1 MTSRRLELYL
11 TELSIENDE
20 NAFQLPWG
28 GMLLQNCGKYGNL
41 IKFENKKQKKR
52 KGKQLWVYL
61 PLQIF
66 REDGEV
72 FGIFRCTTC
81 EQIKHFI
88 SLKVDQKMDDLLEQM
103 CIHSRAANYFRGSD
117 WEQFWPCGLH
127 PSDETYNIQCNI
139 ETDFVRFEQIV
150 SSCSPA

>member
-1 MTSRRLELYL
+1 MTSRRLERYL

-72 FGIFRCTTC
+72 FGIFRCL
-81 EQIKHFI
+81 IPI
-88 SLKVDQKMDDLLEQM
+88 SPLSPVSP
-103 CIHSRAANYFRGSD
+103 ISSVGWHAA
-117 WEQFWPCGLH
+117 P
-127 PSDETYNIQCNI
+127 
-139 ETDFVRFEQIV
+139 
-150 SSCSPA
+150 

>member
-1 MTSRRLELYL
+1 MTKTLSSFRGVECCSKIAEN
-11 TELSIENDE
+11 TEILSS
-20 NAFQLPWG
+20 FR
-28 GMLLQNCGKYGNL
+28 
-41 IKFENKKQKKR
+41 IKNKKRERVSSSGYIYHYK
-52 KGKQLWVYL
+52 YL
-61 PLQIF
+61 ERL
-66 REDGEV
+66 V

-88 SLKVDQKMDDLLEQM
+88 SLKVNQKMDDLLEQM

-117 WEQFWPCGLH
+117 WEQFWPCGLR

-139 ETDFVRFEQIV
+139 ETDFVRLEQIV